1 MQHQQSPQVGTL
13 VVVRQQRWLI
23 VDIQAHA
30 ACNVISLVGAAA
42 RNAGRLAQVIV
53 PFDIVEPVVAPA
65 GLRLVGARRWRRQC
79 RAVLAVHG
87 PVDALQTA
95 ASADIDLLPHQLEP
109 VLAIV
114 QGRACRVLIADEV
127 GLGKTIQAGLIVAEL
142 RARQA
147 AARVLVLTPAGLREQ
162 WAGEL
167 KTRFRID
174 ATIVDMRTVR
184 LRAASLPV
192 GVNPWAT
199 ADVAIASF
207 DYIKRPEVAPAVTA
221 CPWDLVIVDEA
232 HGVTTGSERR
242 DVVDAI
248 CRRASY
254 VVLLTATPHSGSRAA
269 FQAICG
275 IGAQPS
281 DRFLVFRR
289 SRKDA
294 GLTVGRSVHRLFVRT
309 SPAEHETHA
318 AISDL
323 MKAAAAEA
331 QPSRDTWLAMSVLVK
346 RSLSSAHSLYETVAR
361 RRRALSATEPD
372 TWQLCLPLADVT
384 GDLDASDEAPVELG
398 PLLHHTASE
407 RRLLTRIADR
417 AATAARAESKLARLR
432 RLLMKL
438 RRLRE
443 PSIVFTEYRDTLL
456 HVRRSLP
463 FDCAVLHGGLT
474 PEERRAELESFI
486 HGDRAVLLATDAG
499 GEGLNLHRSCRVV
512 INLELPWNPTRLE
525 QRIGRVDRIGQ
536 RRRVHV
542 FHLVARDTAEV
553 QILESLKGKIALA
566 RRDIDTA
573 DPLGLSHQSDND
585 IEIARRMVGLNVD
598 QTNDTEARS
607 IEDAVTLS
615 VPFELT
621 RLEADAARERRRLI
635 DARRFT
641 RRDRSEW
648 PLVPDGWFATATRLP
663 LTRTHLRGRLL
674 VLVHD
679 RLSTHHGRPIA
690 SRVVSALVTL
700 RSEFSAADRRRR
712 LRIVAESVH
721 RLAVESAD
729 TDWRAEMRRLHGLF
743 VAARVERDAAI
754 LASLEGSVIPAQVGL
769 FERRRLR
776 EAAERAAR
784 TEETKQNVSSRIAAF
799 AMSTTE
805 TIDAN
810 AVLMLV
816 PSERW

>member
-1 MQHQQSPQVGTL
+1 MQQQQSPQLGTL

-23 VDIQAHA
+23 VDIQAHS

-53 PFDIVEPVVAPA
+53 PFDVVEPVVAPA

-79 RAVLAVHG
+79 RAVLAAQG
-87 PVDALQTA
+87 PADALQTA

-109 VLAIV
+109 VLAIA

-167 KTRFRID
+167 KARFRVD

-184 LRAASLPV
+184 LLAASLPV
-192 GVNPWAT
+192 GVNPWST

-207 DYIKRPEVAPAVTA
+207 DYVKRPEVAPAVSA
-221 CPWDLVIVDEA
+221 CLWDLVIVDEA

-269 FQAICG
+269 FQAICA

-294 GLTVGRSVHRLFVRT
+294 GLTVGRSVHRLFVRP
-309 SPAEHETHA
+309 SPAEHEAHA

-331 QPSRDTWLAMSVLVK
+331 QPSRNTWLAMSVLVK

-384 GDLDASDEAPVELG
+384 GDVDASDEAPVELG

-432 RLLMKL
+432 RLLMRL

-456 HVRRSLP
+456 HIRRSLP
-463 FDCAVLHGGLT
+463 FECAVLHGGLT
-474 PEERRAELESFI
+474 REERRAELESFVY
-486 HGDRAVLLATDAG
+486 GDRAVLLATDAG

-536 RRRVHV
+536 GRRVHV
-542 FHLVARDTAEV
+542 FHLVAHDTAEG

-573 DPLGLSHQSDND
+573 DPLGFSQSDAD
-585 IEIARRMVGLNVD
+585 IEIARRMAGLNVD
-598 QTNDTEARS
+598 QANDTEAPS
-607 IEDAVTLS
+607 VEDAVTPA

-648 PLVPDGWFATATRLP
+648 HLVPDGWFATATRLP
-663 LTRTHLRGRLL
+663 VTRTHLRGRLL

-679 RLSTHHGRPIA
+679 RLSTDLGRSIA

-712 LRIVAESVH
+712 LRIVAESTR

-743 VAARVERDAAI
+743 VAARVEREVAI
-754 LASLEGSVIPAQVGL
+754 LASLEGGVVPAQGGL
-769 FERRRLR
+769 FDRRRLR

-799 AMSTTE
+799 AMSTTA